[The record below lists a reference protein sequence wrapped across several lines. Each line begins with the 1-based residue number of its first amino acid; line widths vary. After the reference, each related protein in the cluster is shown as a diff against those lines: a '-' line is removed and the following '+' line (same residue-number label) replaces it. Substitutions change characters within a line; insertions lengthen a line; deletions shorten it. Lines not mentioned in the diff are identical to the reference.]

1 MKLLL
6 KMFAAFAVIGL
17 VLLLVLSYF
26 ETEHGWKSNATE
38 VLQSIEAAVTN
49 AAQAADE
56 FLDSSG
62 IKAGA
67 EHVFNQAVA
76 LIDPTPDSS
85 AKPDVT
91 PGPDATAHPDAT
103 KEPETSTGKE

>member
-17 VLLLVLSYF
+17 VLLLLLSYL

-38 VLQSIEAAVTN
+38 VLQSVEAAVTN

-67 EHVFNQAVA
+67 EYAFNEAVA
-76 LIDPTPDSS
+76 LINPTPDSS
-85 AKPDVT
+85 AKPDST
-91 PGPDATAHPDAT
+91 AEPKTTAHPDVT
-103 KEPETSTGKE
+103 KEPKASAGQE

>member
-17 VLLLVLSYF
+17 VLLLVLSYL

-38 VLQSIEAAVTN
+38 VLQSLETAVTN
-49 AAQAADE
+49 AAQATDE

-62 IKAGA
+62 LKAGA
-67 EHVFNQAVA
+67 GHVFNEAVA
-76 LIDPTPDSS
+76 LINPTPDSS
-85 AKPDVT
+85 AKPDET
-91 PGPDATAHPDAT
+91 IEPDATAHPDKT
-103 KEPETSTGKE
+103 KQPETSAGQE

>member
-6 KMFAAFAVIGL
+6 KIFAAFAVIGL
-17 VLLLVLSYF
+17 VVLLVLSYL
-26 ETEHGWKSNATE
+26 ETEHGWESNATE
-38 VLQSIEAAVTN
+38 VLKSIEAVITD

-62 IKAGA
+62 LKAGA
-67 EHVFNQAVA
+67 EHVFNEAVA
-76 LIDPTPDSS
+76 LVNPTPDSS

-91 PGPDATAHPDAT
+91 PGPDATAHPDAA